1 MSQRESDTNGGAG
14 KDPQA
19 SGGRGLAPLLRYR
32 PLVIGALALV
42 LLPLAMWVLGLGT
55 SSATQIVAL
64 AIAALG
70 LNLLVGYTGLTS
82 FGQSA
87 WFGIGAYCA
96 ALAQKHW
103 FAGQIALPILFSMA
117 FVAVLAT
124 VVGLLILRRRGVY
137 FALLTLAFVA
147 LTYAIAFRWTEL
159 TGGEDG
165 LGGLKRGGFAAIPL
179 DNGLVY
185 YAFVAL
191 IALGVLYVLLR
202 VTRSPF
208 GHVLVAIRENQ
219 QRATFQ
225 GYDVDRYRLG
235 AFVLSAVVTG
245 LGGALIGFLNYLVS
259 AESVSVAFSG
269 ELLAMVVIGGMHHIL
284 GPALGV
290 LFYILFRELFSIWTS
305 NWLLW
310 FGLVFVG
317 FVLYSPSGLT
327 GVWAK
332 LQRRWRPAT
341 EESAA
346 MSRRKIYEGLPLP
359 AFLRPDAPHGTV
371 LQVESMAK
379 HFGGIRAVAD
389 ARLSLRAGEVHALIG
404 PNGAGKTTLFNLISG
419 LFPPDAGTVRLNG
432 KEIQRLAANR
442 ICRQGLTRS
451 FQITN
456 LFKGLSIYENL
467 RLSLQACHPAR
478 FNIWRDIDSLAEV
491 HAQTAELVKF
501 LGLEGIESIEGGELS
516 YGGQRLVDLGI
527 ALGSKPQVL
536 LLDEPLAGLAAAER
550 ERVSNLVKSVAAS
563 IPVLI
568 VEHDIDRVLGF
579 SHRVTVMNQG
589 EVLMAGTPDE
599 VRSDRRVQEIYTGTG
614 TPPRVD
620 RAAHGAGVRSAS
632 EARERAQLLRFESV
646 NAFYGKSHILND
658 ATLDVRDGEI
668 VALLG
673 RNGAGKSTLLKTL
686 AGLVPPASGRIEFE
700 GHAIAGLPA
709 PDIARLG
716 IGYVPQGR
724 GLFAGMTV
732 AENLALGRLARATD
746 GRHGVVWTEEKIYE
760 YFPRLKERMHVAADY
775 LSGGEQQMAAVARA
789 LSGNVKLLLLDE
801 PFEGL
806 SPAVVQELFRVF
818 DRLRAHT
825 SIVIVEHNLDL
836 VLALADRVFAL
847 ERGAVFHQGPA
858 EPLLTDLDYR
868 KRILWL

>member
-1 MSQRESDTNGGAG
+1 M
-14 KDPQA
+14 KKK
-19 SGGRGLAPLLRYR
+19 R
-32 PLVIGALALV
+32 PLWIGACALAA
-42 LLPLAMWVLGLGT
+42 LPFAMLAMGLSIST
-55 SSATQIVAL
+55 ATQVVAF

-82 FGQSA
+82 FGHAA
-87 WFGIGAYCA
+87 WFGIGAYA
-96 ALAQKHW
+96 AGLAQKHW
-103 FAGQIALPILFSMA
+103 FAGQLVLPLLFSTV

-124 VVGLLILRRRGVY
+124 LVGLVILRRRGVY
-137 FALLTLAFVA
+137 FALLTLAFAA
-147 LTYAIAFRWTEL
+147 LTYSIAFRWTEL

-165 LGGLKRGGFAAIPL
+165 LGGLTRGGIAALPL
-179 DNGLVY
+179 DNGGVY
-185 YAFVAL
+185 YALVAL
-191 IALGVLYVLLR
+191 VALAVLYLLLR

-219 QRATFQ
+219 QRAMFQ

-245 LGGALIGFLNYLVS
+245 LGGALLGFLNYLVS
-259 AESVSVAFSG
+259 AEAVSVVLSG
-269 ELLAMVVIGGMHHIL
+269 ELLAMVVIGGMHHML

-290 LFYILFRELFSIWTS
+290 LFYILFREVLSIWTG

-310 FGLVFVG
+310 FGLVFVA
-317 FVLYSPSGLT
+317 FVLYSPEGLT
-327 GVWAK
+327 GIWAK
-332 LQRRWRPAT
+332 LRRRWNPPP

-359 AFLRPDAPHGTV
+359 GFLASKDDARTV
-371 LQVESMAK
+371 LRVEAVHK
-379 HFGGIRAVAD
+379 HFGGIRAVQSA
-389 ARLSLRAGEVHALIG
+389 SLTVRAGEIHALIG
-404 PNGAGKTTLFNLISG
+404 PNGAGKTTLFNVATGMFS
-419 LFPPDAGTVRLNG
+419 PDSGTVSLHG
-432 KEIQRLAANR
+432 AAVHTLPPHR
-442 ICRQGLTRS
+442 ICRQGLARS

-456 LFKGLSIYENL
+456 LFRGLSIYENL
-467 RLSLQACHPAR
+467 RLSLQARHRAR
-478 FNIWRDIDSLAEV
+478 FNAWRDIDSYPEIHAE
-491 HAQTAELVKF
+491 TRELIRF
-501 LGLEGIESIEGGELS
+501 LGLEGIEEIDGGSLS

-527 ALGSKPQVL
+527 ALGSKPCVL

-550 ERVSNLVKSVAAS
+550 ERVSNLVRNIAAG
-563 IPVLI
+563 IPVMI

-579 SHRVTVMNQG
+579 SQVVTVMNQG
-589 EVLMAGTPDE
+589 EVLMTGTPAE
-599 VRSDRRVQEIYTGTG
+599 VRADRRVQEVYTGTG
-614 TPPRVD
+614 TPPATR
-620 RAAHGAGVRSAS
+620 RNGNSLN
-632 EARERAQLLRFESV
+632 EKPLLSFQGV

-658 ATLDVRDGEI
+658 ASLDVRDGEI

-673 RNGAGKSTLLKTL
+673 RNGAGKTTLLRTL
-686 AGLVPPASGRIEFE
+686 CGLVPPASGTIVFDGRDV
-700 GHAIAGLPA
+700 AGLSA
-709 PDIARLG
+709 PEIARLG

-732 AENLALGRLARATD
+732 ADNLALGRLARRQDNGAD
-746 GRHGVVWTEEKIYE
+746 GRHGAFWSEAQILE

-775 LSGGEQQMAAVARA
+775 LSGGEQQMVAVARA

-806 SPAVVQELFRVF
+806 APAIVQELFGVF
-818 DRLRAHT
+818 DRLRGQT

-858 EPLLTDLDYR
+858 EPLLNNLDYR
-868 KRILWL
+868 KKVLWI

>member
-1 MSQRESDTNGGAG
+1 MSRNRT
-14 KDPQA
+14 
-19 SGGRGLAPLLRYR
+19 LL
-32 PLVIGALALV
+32 VGALAL
-42 LLPLAMWVLGLGT
+42 LALPFLMRALGLSVNTAGQMVT
-55 SSATQIVAL
+55 L

-70 LNLLVGYTGLTS
+70 LNMLVGFTGLTS
-82 FGQSA
+82 FGHSA
-87 WFGIGAYCA
+87 WFGIGAYA
-96 ALAQKHW
+96 AAISQKHW
-103 FAGQIALPILFSMA
+103 FAGQIAAPLLFSIA
-117 FVAVLAT
+117 CVALLSLA
-124 VVGLLILRRRGVY
+124 VGVLILRRRGVY

-147 LTYAIAFRWTEL
+147 LTYTIAFRWTEL

-165 LGGLKRGGFAAIPL
+165 LGGLARGGFAAVPL
-179 DNGLVY
+179 DNGNVY
-185 YAFVAL
+185 YVFVAL
-191 IALGVLYVLLR
+191 LAFGVLYGLLR

-225 GYDVDRYRLG
+225 GYDVDRYRL
-235 AFVLSAVVTG
+235 AVFVLSAVVTG
-245 LGGALIGFLNYLVS
+245 LGGALQAFLNYLVS

-269 ELLAMVVIGGMHHIL
+269 ELLAMVVIGGMQSIL

-290 LFYILFRELFSIWTS
+290 AFYVLFRELFSIWTG

-310 FGLVFVG
+310 FGMVFVG
-317 FVLYSPSGLT
+317 FVLFSPEGLT
-327 GVWAK
+327 GIWAK
-332 LQRRWRPAT
+332 IRRRLRRPS

-359 AFLRPDAPHGTV
+359 AFLRPELPQGAV
-371 LQVESMAK
+371 LELAAVEK
-379 HFGGIRAVAD
+379 HFGGIHAVSGA
-389 ARLSLRAGEVHALIG
+389 SLAVRAGEIHALIG
-404 PNGAGKTTLFNLISG
+404 PNGAGKTTLFNVASG
-419 LFPPDAGTVRLNG
+419 MFAPDGGTVSLHG
-432 KEIQRLAANR
+432 EQIQGQEPHR
-442 ICRQGLTRS
+442 ICRKGLARS

-467 RLSLQACHPAR
+467 RLSLQARHAAR
-478 FNIWRDIDSLAEV
+478 FNAWRDVDSYPEIHAE
-491 HAQTAELVKF
+491 TAELMKF
-501 LGLEGIESIEGGELS
+501 LGLQGIEEIHGGELS

-527 ALGSKPQVL
+527 ALGSKPRVL

-550 ERVSNLVKSVAAS
+550 ERVSSLVKKVAAG

-579 SHRVTVMNQG
+579 SQAVTVMNQG
-589 EVLMAGTPDE
+589 EVLMSGTPEE
-599 VRSDRRVQEIYTGTG
+599 VRGDRRVQQVYTGTG
-614 TPPRVD
+614 TPPVTGRV
-620 RAAHGAGVRSAS
+620 AGESRSLAP
-632 EARERAQLLRFESV
+632 LLRFEKV
-646 NAFYGKSHILND
+646 NTFYGKSHILTD
-658 ATLDVRDGEI
+658 ATLDVREGEI

-686 AGLVPPASGRIEFE
+686 TGLVQAASGRMEFE
-700 GHAIAGLPA
+700 GRDIATLPA

-746 GRHGVVWTEEKIYE
+746 GSHGIVWSEEKICE
-760 YFPRLKERMHVAADY
+760 FFPRLKERMHVAADY

-806 SPAVVQELFRVF
+806 APTIVQELFKVF
-818 DRLRAHT
+818 DHLRGQT

-858 EPLLTDLDYR
+858 QPLLNDLDYR